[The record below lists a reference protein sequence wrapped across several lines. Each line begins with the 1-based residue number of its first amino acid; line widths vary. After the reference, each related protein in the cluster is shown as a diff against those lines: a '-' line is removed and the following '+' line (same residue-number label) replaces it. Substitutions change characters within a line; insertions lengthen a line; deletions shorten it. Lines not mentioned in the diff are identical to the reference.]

1 MKIYQLQWNSKIQQ
15 LKSISCGFRKGG
27 VMRRYRVIVA
37 AWAMMGIMAGFHLRN
52 AFPELIPILFLM
64 ILIPQLV
71 LMLIRL
77 HDVADHWRK
86 FEEAVTEEVCEKVAF
101 VANVDEKLPLLPF
114 VRTLRVLSV
123 ICGINPDRAGPVFG
137 FY

>member
-1 MKIYQLQWNSKIQQ
+1 
-15 LKSISCGFRKGG
+15 
-27 VMRRYRVIVA
+27 MRRYRVILA
-37 AWAMMGIMAGFHLRN
+37 AWAMISILAGFHLRN

-64 ILIPQLV
+64 ILIPQLL

-77 HDVADHWRK
+77 HDVADHWRE
-86 FEEAVTEEVCEKVAF
+86 FEEAVTDEVCEKVAF

-114 VRTLRVLSV
+114 VRTVLSV

>member
-1 MKIYQLQWNSKIQQ
+1 
-15 LKSISCGFRKGG
+15 
-27 VMRRYRVIVA
+27 MRRYRVILA
-37 AWAMMGIMAGFHLRN
+37 AWAMISILAGFHLRN
-52 AFPELIPILFLM
+52 AFPELIPILFLI
-64 ILIPQLV
+64 ILIPQLL

-77 HDVADHWRK
+77 HDVADHWRE

-123 ICGINPDRAGPVFG
+123 ICGINPARAGPVFG